1 MNTKM
6 NNEKTIPRSEH
17 PRPDRVREDWLCLNG
32 QWDFAFDEKGVGISE
47 EWMKRQALD
56 TEITV
61 PFVYQ
66 CELSGINDLRHSD
79 FIWYHRTFSIPESFD
94 GKRVI
99 LHFQAVDYIAK
110 VYLNGQ
116 FIGEH
121 EGGYTPF
128 SFDITHLVND
138 RNATYDLTVCCED
151 RLDTES
157 PRGKQSFRPEPFF
170 CWYTPSS
177 GIWQSVWLE
186 AVGMKYIED
195 VRITPDVDNFCF
207 RVEAML
213 SEIPE
218 NGSLKMDVSYKGKFV
233 TSVQLSVNSRRVDN
247 TVHFPHNNRS
257 LEGVYLWGPG
267 APNLYDLDLTLY
279 ENGEA
284 VDKLST
290 YFGMRKIQCEGGKI
304 YINNNELYQRL
315 ILDQGYW
322 KDGLLTAPSDDA
334 LKLDLELTV
343 KLGYNGA
350 RKHQKFEDPR
360 YLYWAD
366 KMGIIIWEE
375 LPSAYQFTDTMKRN
389 CFRDMQEAIKRDYNH
404 PCIITWVPMNE
415 SWGIYNVKT
424 NREMQEFTDALYFL
438 IHSLD
443 NTRIVSTNDGW
454 EQSETDIVT
463 VHDYTSFTREL
474 SPEYQ
479 STEGILTGNP
489 NKARTIVCD
498 EYDLSGKP
506 MLMTE
511 YGGIALAKDK
521 EGTNWGYGNA
531 VVDEEK
537 FFERFEDITMG
548 FKNCDYFCGYCYT
561 QLTDVFQEVN
571 GLLDM
576 DRNPKMDID
585 RVRSINLKYKS

>member
-1 MNTKM
+1 MNAENM
-6 NNEKTIPRSEH
+6 IPRSEY
-17 PRPDRVREDWLCLNG
+17 PRPDRVRQDWLCLNG
-32 QWDFAFDEKGVGISE
+32 QWDFAFDEKNVGLYE
-47 EWMKRQALD
+47 DWMNRRSLD

-66 CELSGINDLRHSD
+66 CELSGINDVRHSD
-79 FIWYHRTFSIPESFD
+79 YIWYHRTFNIPESFD
-94 GKRVI
+94 GKRVM
-99 LHFQAVDYIAK
+99 LHFEAVDYKAK
-110 VYLNGQ
+110 IWINGS
-116 FIGEH
+116 FVGEH

-128 SFDITHLVND
+128 AFDITHIVKD
-138 RNATYDLTVCCED
+138 RSATYDLTVRCED
-151 RLDTES
+151 KLDTEI
-157 PRGKQSFRPEPFF
+157 PRGKQSFRPEPFS

-195 VRITPDVDNFCF
+195 IRITPDVDNNCF
-207 RVEAML
+207 RIETML

-218 NGSLKMDVSYKGKFV
+218 NGSLKINVLNSGNFI
-233 TSVQLSVNSRRVDN
+233 TGIELSVTTRRVEN
-247 TVHFPHNNRS
+247 TVHFPHNHTN
-257 LEGVYLWGPG
+257 LDGVLLWAPDT
-267 APNLYDLDLTLY
+267 PNLYDLDITLC

-284 VDKLST
+284 VDKLSS
-290 YFGMRKIQCEGGKI
+290 YFGMRKIQCEGGRI
-304 YINNNELYQRL
+304 YINNRELYQRL

-322 KDGLLTAPSDDA
+322 PDGLLTAPSDEA
-334 LKLDLELTV
+334 LKRDLELTL

-366 KMGIIIWEE
+366 KLGVVIWEE

-415 SWGIYNVKT
+415 SWGIYRVKT
-424 NREMQEFTDALYFL
+424 NREMQKFTDALYFF

-443 NTRIVSTNDGW
+443 STRIVSTNDGW
-454 EQSETDIVT
+454 EQTETDIVT

-474 SPEYQ
+474 APEYE
-479 STEGILTGNP
+479 SPEGILSGVP
-489 NKARTIVCD
+489 NKSRTIVCD
-498 EYDLSGKP
+498 DYDLSGKP
-506 MLMTE
+506 ILMTE

-521 EGTNWGYGNA
+521 EGSNWGYGNA
-531 VVDEEK
+531 VLDEEK

-548 FKNCDYFCGYCYT
+548 FKRCDYFCGYCYT

-576 DRNPKMDID
+576 DRNPKMNID
-585 RVRSINLKYKS
+585 RVRAINLKRR

>member
-1 MNTKM
+1 MNT
-6 NNEKTIPRSEH
+6 EKIIPRSEY
-17 PRPDRVREDWLCLNG
+17 PRPDRVRKDWLCLNG

-47 EWMKRQALD
+47 DWMSRKSLD

-79 FIWYHRTFSIPESFD
+79 FIWYHRTFTVPASFE
-94 GKRVI
+94 GKRVL
-99 LHFQAVDYIAK
+99 LHFGAVDYLAK
-110 VYLNGQ
+110 VYINGN
-116 FIGEH
+116 FVGEH

-128 SFDITHLVND
+128 AFDITHIVKD

-151 RLDTES
+151 TLDTQI
-157 PRGKQSFRPEPFF
+157 PRGKQSFRPEPFECF
-170 CWYTPSS
+170 YTPSS

-195 VRITPDVDNFCF
+195 VRITPDVDNACF
-207 RVEAML
+207 RVETLL
-213 SEIPE
+213 SALPE
-218 NGSLKMDVSYKGKFV
+218 NGSLKLDVSFRGNFV
-233 TSVQLSVNSRRVDN
+233 TSVQITLTERRSENVIY
-247 TVHFPHNNRS
+247 FPHNHIG
-257 LEGVYLWGPG
+257 LEGFITWDVGHG
-267 APNLYDLDLTLY
+267 NLYDLDLTLT
-279 ENGEA
+279 ENGET
-284 VDKLST
+284 VDTLST
-290 YFGMRKIQCEGGKI
+290 YFGMRKIQCEGGRI
-304 YINNNELYQRL
+304 YINNHELYQRL

-322 KDGLLTAPSDDA
+322 PDGLLTAPTDEA
-334 LKLDLELTV
+334 LRLDIELTQ

-366 KMGIIIWEE
+366 KMGLLVWEE
-375 LPSAYQFTDTMKRN
+375 LPSPYQFSDKMKRN
-389 CFRDMQEAIKRDYNH
+389 CFRDMQEAIKRDYSH

-415 SWGIYNVKT
+415 SWGIYRVKT
-424 NREMQEFTDALYFL
+424 NREQQQFTDALYFL

-443 NTRIVSTNDGW
+443 DSRIVSTNDGW

-463 VHDYTSFTREL
+463 VHDYTSFTKDL
-474 SPEYQ
+474 ASEYD
-479 STEGILTGNP
+479 SVEGILTGIP
-489 NKARTIVCD
+489 NKSRTIVCD
-498 EYDLSGKP
+498 DYDLSGRP
-506 MLMTE
+506 ILMTE

-521 EGTNWGYGNA
+521 HGANWGYGGAEN
-531 VVDEEK
+531 DEEK
-537 FFERFEDITMG
+537 FFERFEDITVG

-576 DRNPKMDID
+576 DRKPKMDVD
-585 RVRSINLKYKS
+585 RVRAINLRRK

>member
-1 MNTKM
+1 MNT
-6 NNEKTIPRSEH
+6 EKIIPRSEY

-32 QWDFAFDEKGVGISE
+32 QWDFAFDETGKGISE
-47 EWMKRQALD
+47 NWMNRKSLD

-66 CELSGINDLRHSD
+66 CELSGVNDLRHSD
-79 FIWYHRTFSIPESFD
+79 FVWYHRTFTVPSSFE

-99 LHFQAVDYIAK
+99 LHFGAVDYKTK
-110 VYLNGQ
+110 VWLNGR

-128 SFDITHLVND
+128 AFDITYDVVD
-138 RNATYDLTVCCED
+138 RNATYDLTVLCED
-151 RLDTES
+151 RLEVEY
-157 PRGKQSFRPEPFF
+157 PRGKQSFRPENFE
-170 CWYTPSS
+170 CWYAPMT

-186 AVGMKYIED
+186 AVGMKYID
-195 VRITPDVDNFCF
+195 DIRITPDVDNSCF
-207 RVEAML
+207 KVEAL
-213 SEIPE
+213 LNEIPA
-218 NGSLKMDVSYKGKFV
+218 NGTLGIEVSFRGNFV
-233 TSVQLSVNSRRVDN
+233 TALTLNVTRRRVD
-247 TVHFPHNNRS
+247 TTIYFPHNGIN
-257 LEGVYLWGPG
+257 LEGFFCWEPY
-267 APNLYDLDLTLY
+267 APNLYDIKFTLT
-279 ENGEA
+279 ENGA
-284 VDKLST
+284 VADTLSS

-304 YINNNELYQRL
+304 YINNHELYQRL

-322 KDGLLTAPSDDA
+322 PDGLLTAPTDEA
-334 LKLDLELTV
+334 LKKDIELTMQ
-343 KLGYNGA
+343 LGYNGA

-366 KMGIIIWEE
+366 KLGLIVWEE
-375 LPSAYQFTDTMKRN
+375 LPSPYLFSDVMKRN

-415 SWGIYNVKT
+415 SWGIYRVKT
-424 NREMQEFTDALYFL
+424 NREQQQFTDALYFM

-443 NTRIVSTNDGW
+443 DTRIVSTNDGW
-454 EQSETDIVT
+454 EQTETDIVT
-463 VHDYTSFTREL
+463 VHDYAPFTSDLT
-474 SPEYQ
+474 PEYA
-479 STEGILTGNP
+479 SEEGILTGVP
-489 NKARTIVCD
+489 NKYRTIVCD
-498 EYDLSGKP
+498 DYDLSGKP

-521 EGTNWGYGNA
+521 HGANWGYGGAEN
-531 VVDEEK
+531 DEEK
-537 FFERFEDITMG
+537 FFERFENITMG

-576 DRNPKMDID
+576 DRNPKMDME
-585 RVRSINLKYKS
+585 RVRKINLKRR